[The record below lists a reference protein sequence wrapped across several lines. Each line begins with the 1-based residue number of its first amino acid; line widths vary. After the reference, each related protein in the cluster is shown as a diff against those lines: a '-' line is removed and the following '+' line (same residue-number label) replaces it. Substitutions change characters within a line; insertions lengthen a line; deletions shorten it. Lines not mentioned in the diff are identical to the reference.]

1 MKSSGNHENLRRR
14 VGGTAVYTALRPHD
28 LYITPGGMILFR
40 IIAIILAIG
49 LFLTA
54 AVVVSPLYAQ
64 KEDTGKL
71 DWTLHRL
78 LVEYER
84 AGKDQAMKLASRDG
98 LEVKLVEGESL
109 IPVILEAVRPNG
121 SAGIDLARI
130 EGLGFRIDA
139 VSRSFVRILAPV
151 SNLRALSK
159 LDDIS
164 RARIPTRSK
173 PVDIGYGS
181 IVSQSVGLT
190 HADVLQG
197 IGFSGEGAKVAV
209 VDLGF
214 IGLADAIAAGEL
226 PPGTV
231 ALKGDQTGINIETGT
246 VHGVGVSEHVMDMAP
261 GAELYC
267 ILVDDEVDLQNAAD
281 YMRDNGIRVANHSV
295 GWVNSSYYDDTGPLT
310 GIINESH
317 DVDGV
322 FWAVSA
328 GNDALRHWRASW
340 NDPDGNGRYNFSGTD
355 EGMDLSGSYATAYIF
370 LNWDQYGNSLT
381 DLDLYIYDKDDNLV
395 ASGTGSQTGSQ
406 DPQEWVGFSYSTA
419 QAPYRIEIDHYSGPT
434 ADLDITIF
442 SFYHNLEYPVPG
454 NALMEPADAH
464 GAFTVGAIYQGD
476 YDLPDPPPEYFS
488 SHGPTNDG
496 RPKPD
501 ITAPDGTLSL
511 TYGASYGTSFSSPT
525 TAGAAALMLS
535 VDPSFSPV
543 ELGDTLRAM
552 AVDIGIAGQD
562 SVHGAG
568 KLNFAVSIDSIPSIA
583 SVADVPDDQGL
594 AVEIGWTKS
603 YFDYTG
609 SPRQIVA
616 YDILRQSAPLV
627 WDSVATVPATG
638 TGSYGAIVPTLQ
650 DSTVTGGIHYS
661 VFSVRGRTAAPGDFF
676 VSEPDSGYSVDNI
689 VPPSPTG
696 LTVAYNAPGG
706 TNISWDGSDEPD
718 VVLYRIYRDI
728 EASFDPA
735 PEDLVHET
743 PDTLWVDTVEDGYL
757 YYYRVSAVDD
767 AGNESGRAATETT
780 TDADGQPSAVV
791 LHQNVPNP
799 FNPTTL
805 IRFELPARAHVRL
818 LVFDVRG
825 RLVRTLVDGELQPG
839 GQEIAWN
846 GRDGDGRNVA
856 SGVYFY
862 RLETPYTLVSRK
874 MVLLR

>member
-1 MKSSGNHENLRRR
+1 MNPSSNREFLRRR
-14 VGGTAVYTALRPHD
+14 VGGTAVYPALCHHD
-28 LYITPGGMILFR
+28 TSITPGGMIRFHFL
-40 IIAIILAIG
+40 AITLLIG

-54 AVVVSPLYAQ
+54 SVVVSPLYAQ
-64 KEDTGKL
+64 KAGTGKL

-84 AGKDQAMKLASRDG
+84 AGKDQAVKLASRDG
-98 LEVKLVEGESL
+98 LEVRLVEGESF
-109 IPVILEAVRPNG
+109 IPVVLEAIRPNG
-121 SAGIDLARI
+121 SAGIDLARL
-130 EGLGFRIDA
+130 EGLGFRVDA
-139 VSRSFVRILAPV
+139 VSRSFVRILAPLPK
-151 SNLRALSK
+151 LRVLSR

-164 RARIPTRSK
+164 RARIPTRAK
-173 PVDIGYGS
+173 PTDIGYGS
-181 IVSQSVGLT
+181 IISQSVELT
-190 HADVLQG
+190 QADALQG
-197 IGFSGEGAKVAV
+197 LGFAGEGVKVAV

-231 ALKGDQTGINIETGT
+231 ALKGDQTGVDIETGT
-246 VHGVGVSEHVMDMAP
+246 VHGVGVAEHVMDMAP

-317 DVDGV
+317 DLDGV

-328 GNDALRHWRASW
+328 GNDALRHWRGNW
-340 NDPDGNGRYNFSGTD
+340 NDPDENGRYNFSGTD
-355 EGMDLSGSYATAYIF
+355 EGMNLSGSYSTAYIF

-381 DLDLYIYDKDDNLV
+381 DLDLYIYDKDDVLV
-395 ASGTGSQTGSQ
+395 ASGTGPQTGNQ
-406 DPQEWVGFSYSTA
+406 EPQEWVGFTYNTTRT
-419 QAPYRIEIDHYSGPT
+419 PYRIEIDHYSGPT
-434 ADLDITIF
+434 DDLDITIF
-442 SFYHNLEYPVPG
+442 SFYHNLEYPAPG

-464 GAFTVGAIYQGD
+464 GAFTVGAVYQGD
-476 YDLPDPPPEYFS
+476 YDLPDPDPEYFS

-511 TYGASYGTSFSSPT
+511 TYGSSYGTSFSSPT

-535 VDPSFSPV
+535 VAPAFSPV

-552 AVDIGIAGQD
+552 AIDIGIAGQD

-568 KLNFAVSIDSIPSIA
+568 KLNFAVSIDSIPSIT

-594 AVEIGWTKS
+594 QVEIGWTKS
-603 YFDYTG
+603 YFDYAG

-616 YDILRQSAPLV
+616 YDILRQSAAEE
-627 WDSVATVPATG
+627 WDSVATVPADEA
-638 TGSYGAIVPTLQ
+638 GSYEAIVPTLQ
-650 DSTVTGGIHYS
+650 DSTVSGGMRYS
-661 VFSVRGRTAAPGDFF
+661 VFTVRARTAVQGDFF
-676 VSEPDSGYSVDNI
+676 ISGPDSGYSVDNI
-689 VPPSPTG
+689 VPPAPTG
-696 LTVAYNAPGG
+696 LAVAYNVPGG
-706 TNISWDGSDEPD
+706 TNISWDGSGEPD
-718 VVLYRIYRDI
+718 VVFYRVYRDI
-728 EASFDPA
+728 EMSFDPG
-735 PEDLVHET
+735 PEDLVQET
-743 PDTLWVDTVEDGYL
+743 PDTFWVDTVEDGYL

-767 AGNESGRAATETT
+767 AGNEGPRAATESITAA
-780 TDADGQPSAVV
+780 DAQPNAIV
-791 LHQNVPNP
+791 LHQNIPNP
-799 FNPTTL
+799 FNPTTI

-818 LVFDVRG
+818 VVFDVRG
-825 RLVRTLVDGELQPG
+825 RIVRTLADGEMQSG
-839 GQEIAWN
+839 GREIAWN
-846 GRDGDGRNVA
+846 GRDDGGRSVA

-862 RLETPYTLVSRK
+862 RLETPRATVSRK

>member
-1 MKSSGNHENLRRR
+1 MKSLDNRENLRRR
-14 VGGTAVYTALRPHD
+14 VGGTAVYPALCLHD
-28 LYITPGGMILFR
+28 PYINPGGMILFR
-40 IIAIILAIG
+40 ILAITLIFG
-49 LFLTA
+49 LFLA
-54 AVVVSPLYAQ
+54 VSVVVSPLYAQ

-71 DWTLHRL
+71 GPVLHRL
-78 LVEYER
+78 LVEYEI
-84 AGKDQAMKLASRDG
+84 AGKDHAMKLASRDG
-98 LEVKLVEGESL
+98 LEIRLVEGESL
-109 IPVILEAVRPNG
+109 IPVVLEAIRPNG

-130 EGLGFRIDA
+130 EGLGIRVDA
-139 VSRSFVRILAPV
+139 ISRSFVRILVPV
-151 SNLRALSK
+151 SKLRALSK
-159 LDDIS
+159 IDDIS
-164 RARIPTRSK
+164 RARIPTRAK

-181 IVSQSVGLT
+181 IVSQSVELT
-190 HADVLQG
+190 QADVLQG
-197 IGFSGEGAKVAV
+197 IGFAGEGTKVAV

-231 ALKGDQTGINIETGT
+231 ALKGNQTGINIETGT
-246 VHGVGVSEHVMDMAP
+246 EHGVGVAEHVMDMAP
-261 GAELYC
+261 GADLYC
-267 ILVDDEVDLQNAAD
+267 MLVDDEVDLQNAAD

-317 DVDGV
+317 DLDGV

-328 GNDALRHWRASW
+328 GNDALRHWRGTWS
-340 NDPDGNGRYNFSGTD
+340 DSDGDGLYNFSGMD
-355 EGMDLSGSYATAYIF
+355 EGMDLSGSYSTAYIF

-381 DLDLYIYDKDDNLV
+381 DLDLYIYDKDNNLV
-395 ASGTGSQTGSQ
+395 ASGTGPQTGTE
-406 DPQEWVGFSYSTA
+406 DPQEWAGFSYSTT
-419 QAPYRIEIDHYSGPT
+419 QAPYRIEIEHYSGPT
-434 ADLDITIF
+434 ADLDMTIF

-454 NALMEPADAH
+454 NALMEPSDAH

-476 YDLPDPPPEYFS
+476 YNLPDPPPEYFS

-501 ITAPDGTLSL
+501 ITAPDGTSSL

-525 TAGAAALMLS
+525 TAGAAVLMLS

-552 AVDIGIAGQD
+552 AIDIGIVGQD

-568 KLNFAVSIDSIPSIA
+568 KLNFSVSIDSIPLIT
-583 SVADVPDDQGL
+583 SVADVPGDQGL
-594 AVEIGWTKS
+594 LVEIGWTKS

-609 SPRQIVA
+609 SPREIVA
-616 YDILRQSAPLV
+616 YDILRQSEALV

-638 TGSYGAIVPTLQ
+638 AGSYATIAPTLQ
-650 DSTVTGGIHYS
+650 DSTVTDGMYYS
-661 VFSVRGRTAAPGDFF
+661 VFTVRARTALPGDIF

-689 VPPSPTG
+689 IPPAPTG
-696 LTVAYNAPGG
+696 LAVAYNSPGG

-728 EASFDPA
+728 ELSFDPG

-743 PDTLWVDTVEDGYL
+743 PDTFWVDTVEDGYL

-767 AGNESGRAATETT
+767 AGNEGGRAATETT
-780 TDADGQPSAVV
+780 TGANGQPSATV
-791 LHQNVPNP
+791 LHQNIPNP

-805 IRFELPARAHVRL
+805 IRFELPERARVRL
-818 LVFDVRG
+818 LVFDVQG

-846 GRDGDGRNVA
+846 GRDDDGRNVA

-862 RLETPYTLVSRK
+862 RLETPQTLVSRK

>member
-1 MKSSGNHENLRRR
+1 MEQLGKQEILRRR
-14 VGGTAVYTALRPHD
+14 VGGTAETPALCLDDQFIKPE
-28 LYITPGGMILFR
+28 GMTLFR
-40 IIAIILAIG
+40 LLAITLVLA

-64 KEDTGKL
+64 KMETGKL
-71 DWTLHRL
+71 GPVLSRL

-84 AGKDQAMKLASRDG
+84 AGKDQALKLASRDG
-98 LEVKLVEGESL
+98 LKVKLVEGETL

-121 SAGIDLARI
+121 SEGIDLARI
-130 EGLGFRIDA
+130 EGFGIRVDA
-139 VSRSFVRILAPV
+139 VSRSYVRILVPV
-151 SNLRALSK
+151 SKLRLVSK

-164 RARIPTRSK
+164 RARVPTPAK

-190 HADVLQG
+190 GADLLQA
-197 IGFSGEGAKVAV
+197 IGFNGDGAKVAV

-214 IGLADAIAAGEL
+214 IGLTDAITAGEL
-226 PPGTV
+226 PPTTV
-231 ALKGDQTGINIETGT
+231 RLKGNQTGIDIETGT
-246 VHGVGVSEHVMDMAP
+246 EHGVGVSEHVMDMAP

-281 YMRDNGIRVANHSV
+281 YMSANGIQVANHSV

-310 GIINESH
+310 GIINDSY
-317 DVDGV
+317 DNDGV

-328 GNDALRHWRASW
+328 GNDALRHWRGGW
-340 NDPDGNGRYNFSGTD
+340 NDPDGDGLYNFSGTD
-355 EGMDLSGSYATAYIF
+355 EGMDLSGSYSVAYIF

-395 ASGTGSQTGSQ
+395 ASGTGAQTGLQ
-406 DPQEWVGFSYSTA
+406 DPQEWAGFSYNTS

-434 ADLDITIF
+434 AELDITIF

-464 GAFTVGAIYQGD
+464 GAFTVGAIYHGD
-476 YDLPDPPPEYFS
+476 YSLPDPPPEYFS

-501 ITAPDGTLSL
+501 ITAPDGTSSL
-511 TYGASYGTSFSSPT
+511 AYGASYGTSFSSPT

-552 AVDIGIAGQD
+552 AIDIGIAGPD

-568 KLNFAVSIDSIPSIA
+568 KLNFAVSLDSIPSIT
-583 SVADVPDDQGL
+583 SVYDVPGDQGL

-603 YFDYTG
+603 FFDYAG
-609 SPRQIVA
+609 SPRAVVA
-616 YDILRQSAPLV
+616 YDILRRSAPMV

-638 TGSYGAIVPTLQ
+638 SGSYTAIAPTLQ
-650 DSTVTGGIHYS
+650 DSTIAGGVYYS
-661 VFSVRGRTAAPGDFF
+661 VFTVKARTATPGDYF

-689 VPPSPTG
+689 VPPAPTG
-696 LTVAYNAPGG
+696 LTVAYNSPGG
-706 TNISWDGSDEPD
+706 TNVSWDGSGEPD
-718 VVLYRIYRDI
+718 VVMYRIYRDI
-728 EASFDPA
+728 EMSFDPA

-743 PDTLWVDTVEDGYL
+743 PDTFWVDPVENGYI

-767 AGNESGRAATETT
+767 AGNEGDKAVTETT
-780 TDADGQPSAVV
+780 TDSDLPPGVIV
-791 LHQNVPNP
+791 LHQNIPNP

-805 IRFELPARAHVRL
+805 IRFELPVRAHVRL
-818 LVFDVRG
+818 HVFDVQG
-825 RLVRTLVDGELQPG
+825 RLVRTLIDDELQPG
-839 GQEIAWN
+839 SREVAWN
-846 GRDGDGRNVA
+846 GRDNDGRNVA
-856 SGVYFY
+856 SGIYFY
-862 RLETPYTLVSRK
+862 RLETPHTLVARK